1 MIEGNMWRWLALI
14 IVIVLVELISTSL
27 ANSLYSIVRVEGGEA
42 YLLLRDQTARLIPD
56 NGSIQ
61 ALHHD
66 PGHLPSIH
74 RNTLFTQYK
83 LGHALPSLVRRDNSP
98 DEIIRIEI
106 VRSLEIQ
113 GTLLHNVTDVGA
125 YINPGVIFWKGRF
138 LVMAG
143 LGWTLPGMNDGI
155 IADELLYYR
164 WNDFPH
170 LSPPKQSNTVD
181 WSKKMKKIE
190 PPAIWGQ
197 DPRLLVYHDEDGK
210 EVLHVS
216 YTFRFVQPLRMGRA
230 LISLNPSNHTL
241 QIKACTSVLSY
252 NSPHPHKNWM
262 PFIYPEDGNKQRET
276 IYYIVS
282 INPMIVVKAKKQETI
297 FQQDLQ
303 VETVSQQETSLNLN
317 WHYGELRGGT
327 NALYLSQYGVYL
339 AFFHSSRIL
348 PGNSMKTYFL
358 GAMTFAGQPPFAL
371 LAHSNLPI
379 LLERFYVGPWNPL
392 KNRRIDYVM
401 FPSTLSFHPDN
412 QSRLILSFGH
422 QDIHGYL
429 ATLEIKPLLDSLVSM
444 K

>member
-1 MIEGNMWRWLALI
+1 MWRWFVWIVVI
-14 IVIVLVELISTSL
+14 ILVELDSTSL
-27 ANSLYSIVRVEGGEA
+27 AASLYSIVRVEGGEA

-56 NGSIQ
+56 NGTIH

-66 PGHLPSIH
+66 PGHLRSIDKQTFS
-74 RNTLFTQYK
+74 NQYK
-83 LGHALPSLVRRDNSP
+83 QHPALPSLVRRDNTP

-113 GTLLHNVTDVGA
+113 GTLLHNVTDVGM

-138 LVMAG
+138 LVIAG

-155 IADELLYYR
+155 TADEQLYYR
-164 WNDFPH
+164 WNHYPH
-170 LSPPKQSNTVD
+170 LSPTKQSNAVD
-181 WSKKMKKIE
+181 RSEKLRKIE

-197 DPRLLVYHDEDGK
+197 DPRLLVYHGEDGK

-216 YTFRFVQPLRMGRA
+216 YTNRFVQPLRMGRA

-241 QIKACTSVLSY
+241 VRIKACTNVLSY

-262 PFIYPEDGNKQRET
+262 PFIYREDDKRRET

-282 INPMIVVKAKKQETI
+282 INPMVVVKTKKQETT
-297 FQQDLQ
+297 FQQELQ

-317 WHYGELRGGT
+317 WHYGDLRGGT

-348 PGNSMKTYFL
+348 PGSSMKTYFM
-358 GAMTFAGQPPFAL
+358 GAMTFASEPPFEL

-379 LLERFYVGPWNPL
+379 LLERFYVGLWNPL
-392 KNRRIDYVM
+392 KNRGIDYVV
-401 FPSTLSFHPDN
+401 FPSTLSFHPHN

-422 QDIHGYL
+422 QDVRGYL
-429 ATLEIKPLLDSLVSM
+429 ATLEIKPLLDSLISV